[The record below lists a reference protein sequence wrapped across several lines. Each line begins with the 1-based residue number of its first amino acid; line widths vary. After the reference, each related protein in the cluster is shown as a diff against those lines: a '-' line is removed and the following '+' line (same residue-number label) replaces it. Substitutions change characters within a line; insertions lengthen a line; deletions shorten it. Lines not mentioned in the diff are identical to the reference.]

1 MERRGGTTRR
11 TITQSQPGGCD
22 LQTFLT
28 YLVLGAAVAAVY
40 AISASG
46 LVVTYLT
53 SGVFNFAHGAV
64 GMFLAFLYW
73 ELRVEQG
80 WPAPVALAVTLL
92 VCAPAIGVLLDVLV
106 MRRLLRGASVAT
118 KLVVTLAL
126 LLAFQGLA
134 LAFWGIELRALPSLW
149 GDDRTV
155 RVADLVITWDQVT
168 TILAA
173 VAVAFGLRL
182 LLRRTR
188 LGVAMRAVVDNP
200 ELCAIKGLSPNRVT
214 AASWALGSMLAGL
227 AAILIAPGLNLEVN
241 TLSLLVVSAYAA
253 AVVGR
258 MQSLPATFAG
268 ALVLGI
274 SQTMVVGYLPQD
286 NELVRNLKPAL
297 PFLLLFAALL
307 LRPERRLPERVRTH
321 AEPAPPPFPLTA
333 ALGVAGVVAAWAV
346 SGGLSD
352 FQLLVGSKALLFSC
366 ITLSLV
372 LLTGLSGQ
380 VSLMQMS
387 FVGIG
392 AVVVGELG
400 ADVPWLLALLLAAV
414 TTGAV
419 GCLVALPVLRLRGIY
434 LALSTLAFAILMDG
448 LVFGN
453 SRLLGGGETL
463 AVPRP
468 DLFGIEL
475 DSEQA
480 MFVVT
485 AAAVA
490 LYANVF
496 LAVRRSG
503 FGRMLAALRD
513 SPTACQMLG
522 LDLVTL
528 KLKAFGLSAL
538 LAGAA
543 GALLGALQVRVG
555 ALDFLYFRSLT
566 VLLVAT
572 IFGITSVSGAL
583 LGAAFFVLLPE
594 VLREAGS
601 GGGGGFTGSEAL
613 QPLIIGVLAM
623 AVARRPEGLAGRL
636 RAWLHRVLDP
646 VADRLS
652 HRPAAGGAD
661 GGPAPVEAAARA

>member
-1 MERRGGTTRR
+1 V
-11 TITQSQPGGCD
+11 D
-22 LQTFLT
+22 VQTFFT
-28 YLVLGAAVAAVY
+28 YLVLGTAVSAVY

-46 LVVTYLT
+46 LVVTYIT

-64 GMFLAFLYW
+64 GMFLAFAYW
-73 ELRVEQG
+73 ELRVNRG
-80 WPAPVALAVTLL
+80 WPTPLALLVTLG
-92 VCAPAIGVLLDVLV
+92 VFAPLIGVLLDVIV

-134 LAFWGIELRALPSLW
+134 LAGWGIELRTLPGIW
-149 GDDRTV
+149 GDRSFTV
-155 RVADLVITWDQVT
+155 FDLVITWDQVT
-168 TILAA
+168 TVLSA

-182 LLRRTR
+182 LFRRTR
-188 LGVAMRAVVDNP
+188 LGVAMRAVVDSP
-200 ELCAIKGLSPNRVT
+200 ELCAIKGLSPNSVT
-214 AASWALGSMLAGL
+214 AASWALGSMLAGA

-258 MQSLPATFAG
+258 MQSLPATFVG

-274 SQTMVVGYLPQD
+274 GQTMVVGYLPQD

-297 PFLLLFAALL
+297 PFVLLLGALL

-321 AEPAPPPFPLTA
+321 AEPAPPRLAVTA
-333 ALGVAGVVAAWAV
+333 GLGALGVIAAVIA
-346 SGGLSD
+346 SAQFSD
-352 FQLLVGSKALLFSC
+352 YQLLIGSKALLFSC

-392 AVVVGELG
+392 AVVVGKLG
-400 ADVPWLLALLLAAV
+400 ADTPWVLALLAAIAV
-414 TTGAV
+414 TGAL

-453 SRLLGGGETL
+453 SSVLGGGETL

-468 DLFGIEL
+468 NLFGWHL
-475 DSEQA
+475 TSEHA
-480 MFVVT
+480 LFVLT

-513 SPTACQMLG
+513 SPAACQMLG
-522 LDLVTL
+522 MDLVRV
-528 KLKAFGLSAL
+528 KLSVFGLSAM
-538 LAGAA
+538 LAGGA

-583 LGAAFFVLLPE
+583 LGALFFVVLPE
-594 VLREAGS
+594 ALRSLGS
-601 GGGGGFTGSEAL
+601 GGGGGFTGSQAL
-613 QPLIIGVLAM
+613 QPLIIGVLAI
-623 AVARRPEGLAGRL
+623 AVARRPEGIAGQL
-636 RAWLHRVLDP
+636 RAKARELI
-646 VADRLS
+646 
-652 HRPAAGGAD
+652 
-661 GGPAPVEAAARA
+661 ARAQTVLAAPRREDPDVLPQERGVVAP

>member
-1 MERRGGTTRR
+1 V
-11 TITQSQPGGCD
+11 D
-22 LQTFLT
+22 LQTFFT
-28 YLVLGAAVAAVY
+28 FLVLGVTIAAVY
-40 AISASG
+40 AISATG
-46 LVVTYLT
+46 LVVTYIT

-64 GMFLAFLYW
+64 GMFLAFVYW
-73 ELRVEQG
+73 ELRVNRG
-80 WPAPVALAVTLL
+80 WPTPLALAVTLG
-92 VCAPAIGVLLDVLV
+92 VCAPLIGVALDVLV

-126 LLAFQGLA
+126 LLAFQGAALA
-134 LAFWGIELRALPSLW
+134 LWGIELRTLPGLW
-149 GDDRTV
+149 GDRNFTV
-155 RVADLVITWDQVT
+155 LDLVVTWDQLT
-168 TILAA
+168 TVLTA
-173 VAVAFGLRL
+173 VAVAFALRL
-182 LLRRTR
+182 LFRRTR

-200 ELCAIKGLSPNRVT
+200 ELCAIKGLSPHRVT

-268 ALVLGI
+268 ALVLGV
-274 SQTMVVGYLPQD
+274 SQTLLVGYLPQD

-297 PFLLLFAALL
+297 PFVLLFAALL
-307 LRPERRLPERVRTH
+307 LRPERRLPERARSH
-321 AEPAPPPFPLTA
+321 AEPAPPGLRTT
-333 ALGVAGVVAAWAV
+333 LGVGAAAVLAAVVA
-346 SGGLSD
+346 SGRLTD
-352 FQLLVGSKALLFSC
+352 YQLLVGSKALLFSC

-392 AVVVGELG
+392 AVVVGKLG
-400 ADVPWLLALLLAAV
+400 ADTPWLLGLLLAAV
-414 TTGAV
+414 VAGVV

-434 LALSTLAFAILMDG
+434 LALCTLAFAILMDG

-453 SRLLGGGETL
+453 SRVLGGGETL

-468 DLFGIEL
+468 QILWIDVT
-475 DSEQA
+475 SEQA
-480 MFVVT
+480 MFVLT

-496 LAVRRSG
+496 LAVRRSS

-513 SPTACQMLG
+513 SPTASQMMGMSLTA
-522 LDLVTL
+522 V
-528 KLKAFGLSAL
+528 KLRVFGFSAL

-555 ALDFLYFRSLT
+555 GLDFLYFRSLT

-572 IFGITSVSGAL
+572 IFGIASVSGAL
-583 LGAAFFVLLPE
+583 LGALFFVVLPE
-594 VLREAGS
+594 VLRELGS
-601 GGGGGFTGSEAL
+601 NDGGGVTGAQAL
-613 QPLIIGVLAM
+613 QPLIIGGLAI
-623 AVARRPEGLAGRL
+623 AVARRPEGLAGQL
-636 RAWLHRVLDP
+636 RAWLHRTLDP
-646 VADRLS
+646 I
-652 HRPAAGGAD
+652 GGALARRQAP
-661 GGPAPVEAAARA
+661 PAVLEPREGVTVGA

>member
-1 MERRGGTTRR
+1 VHAV
-11 TITQSQPGGCD
+11 D
-22 LQTFLT
+22 LQTFFT
-28 YLVLGAAVAAVY
+28 YLVLGITVAAVY

-46 LVVTYLT
+46 LVVTYIT

-64 GMFLAFLYW
+64 GMFLAFVYW
-73 ELRVEQG
+73 ELRINRG
-80 WPAPVALAVTLL
+80 WPTPLALLVTLG
-92 VCAPAIGVLLDVLV
+92 VCAPLIGVLLDVLV

-134 LAFWGIELRALPSLW
+134 LAGWGIELRTLPGLW
-149 GDDRTV
+149 GDRSFTV
-155 RVADLVITWDQVT
+155 LDLVITWDQVT
-168 TILAA
+168 TVLCA

-182 LLRRTR
+182 LFRRTR
-188 LGVAMRAVVDNP
+188 LGVAMRAVVDSP

-258 MQSLPATFAG
+258 MQSLPATFVG

-274 SQTMVVGYLPQD
+274 SQTMVVGYLPQE

-307 LRPERRLPERVRTH
+307 LRPERRLPERLRTH
-321 AEPAPPPFPLTA
+321 AEPDPPPFPLTA
-333 ALGVAGVVAAWAV
+333 LLGVGGVILAWAISGRV
-346 SGGLSD
+346 SD
-352 FQLLVGSKALLFSC
+352 YQLLIGSKALLFSC

-392 AVVVGELG
+392 AVVVGKLG
-400 ADVPWLLALLLAAV
+400 ADTPWVLALVLASTA
-414 TTGAV
+414 TGV
-419 GCLVALPVLRLRGIY
+419 IGCLVALPVLRLRGIY
-434 LALSTLAFAILMDG
+434 LALCTLAFAILMDG

-453 SRLLGGGETL
+453 SNVLGGGETL

-468 DLFGIEL
+468 DIFGISFT
-475 DSEQA
+475 SEQA
-480 MFVVT
+480 MFVLT

-496 LAVRRSG
+496 LAVRRSA

-513 SPTACQMLG
+513 SPTASQMMG
-522 LDLVTL
+522 MDLVWM
-528 KLKAFGLSAL
+528 KLRVFGLSAL
-538 LAGAA
+538 LAGGA

-583 LGAAFFVLLPE
+583 LGAVFFVVLPE
-594 VLREAGS
+594 ALRGLGS
-601 GGGGGFTGSEAL
+601 GGGGGFTGSQAL
-613 QPLIIGVLAM
+613 QPLIIGGLAI
-623 AVARRPEGLAGRL
+623 AAARRPEGLAGRL
-636 RAWLHRVLDP
+636 RAWGHQQV
-646 VADRLS
+646 DRLPRRRP
-652 HRPAAGGAD
+652 RPA
-661 GGPAPVEAAARA
+661 PEPIEAVARA

>member
-1 MERRGGTTRR
+1 M
-11 TITQSQPGGCD
+11 
-22 LQTFLT
+22 
-28 YLVLGAAVAAVY
+28 LGAAVSAVY

-46 LVVTYLT
+46 LVVTYIT

-64 GMFLAFLYW
+64 GMFLAFVYW
-73 ELRVEQG
+73 ELRVNQG
-80 WPAPVALAVTLL
+80 WPTLLALAVTLL

-134 LAFWGIELRALPSLW
+134 LAAWGIELRTLPGLW
-149 GDDRTV
+149 GDEHRFTV
-155 RVADLVITWDQVT
+155 LDLVITWDQVT
-168 TILAA
+168 TVLAA
-173 VAVAFGLRL
+173 VGVAFGLRL
-182 LLRRTR
+182 LFRRTR
-188 LGVAMRAVVDNP
+188 LGVAMRAVVDSP

-268 ALVLGI
+268 ALLLGI
-274 SQTMVVGYLPQD
+274 GQTMVVGYLPQD

-307 LRPERRLPERVRTH
+307 LRPERRLPERARTH
-321 AEPAPPPFPLTA
+321 AEPEPPPFAFTA
-333 ALGVAGVVAAWAV
+333 GLGVVGVAVAWAL
-346 SGGLSD
+346 SGRLSD
-352 FQLLVGSKALLFSC
+352 FQLLIGSKGLLFSC

-400 ADVPWLLALLLAAV
+400 ADVPWLLALLLAMTV
-414 TTGAV
+414 TGTV

-434 LALSTLAFAILMDG
+434 LALCTLAFAILMDG

-468 DLFGIEL
+468 DIFGVEL
-475 DSEQA
+475 SSEQA

-496 LAVRRSG
+496 LAVRRSP

-513 SPTACQMLG
+513 SPTASQMMG
-522 LDLVTL
+522 MDLVGM
-528 KLKAFGLSAL
+528 KLRVFGLSAL
-538 LAGAA
+538 LAGGA

-583 LGAAFFVLLPE
+583 LGAAFFVVLPE
-594 VLREAGS
+594 VLRELGS
-601 GGGGGFTGSEAL
+601 GGGGGLTGSEAL
-613 QPLIIGVLAM
+613 QPLIIGVLAI
-623 AVARRPEGLAGRL
+623 AVARRPEGLSGRL
-636 RAWLHRVLDP
+636 RAFLHQLVDPLLERRQQATAAPADEVVL
-646 VADRLS
+646 
-652 HRPAAGGAD
+652 GA
-661 GGPAPVEAAARA
+661 

>member
-1 MERRGGTTRR
+1 VRV
-11 TITQSQPGGCD
+11 D
-22 LQTFLT
+22 LQNFFT
-28 YLVLGAAVAAVY
+28 YLVLGCSVAAIY
-40 AISASG
+40 AISATG
-46 LVVTYLT
+46 LVVTYVT
-53 SGVFNFAHGAV
+53 SGVFNFAHGANGLILV
-64 GMFLAFLYW
+64 FVYW
-73 ELRVEQG
+73 ELRVNRG
-80 WPAPVALAVTLL
+80 WPTLLALGATLL
-92 VCAPAIGVLLDVLV
+92 VVAPLIGILLDVLV

-126 LLAFQGLA
+126 LSTFQGLT
-134 LAFWGIELRALPSLW
+134 LAFWPLEARNLPGLW
-149 GDDRTV
+149 GDRSFTV
-155 RVADLVITWDQVT
+155 LDLVITWDQVT
-168 TILAA
+168 TVVCAIG
-173 VAVAFGLRL
+173 VAVGLRL
-182 LLRRTR
+182 LFRRTR

-227 AAILIAPGLNLEVN
+227 AAILIAPGLNMEVN
-241 TLSLLVVSAYAA
+241 TLTLLVVSAYAA

-258 MQSLPATFAG
+258 MQSLPATFVG

-297 PFLLLFAALL
+297 PFILLFAALL
-307 LRPERRLPERVRTH
+307 LRPERRLPERARTH
-321 AEPAPPPFPLTA
+321 SEPEPPPLVFSVG
-333 ALGVAGVVAAWAV
+333 LGVAGIAAAWFA
-346 SGGLSD
+346 SEQLSD
-352 FQLLVGSKALLFSC
+352 YQLLIGSKALLFSC

-392 AVVVGELG
+392 AVTVGKLG

-414 TTGAV
+414 VAGVV

-434 LALSTLAFAILMDG
+434 LALCTLAFAILMDG
-448 LVFGN
+448 LVFGH
-453 SRLLGGGETL
+453 SELLGGGETL

-468 DLFGIEL
+468 NILWIEMNT
-475 DSEQA
+475 EQA

-496 LAVRRSG
+496 LAVRRSS
-503 FGRMLAALRD
+503 FGRMLSALRD
-513 SPTACQMLG
+513 SPTASQMMG
-522 LDLVTL
+522 MSLVGV
-528 KLKAFGLSAL
+528 KLRVFGLSAL
-538 LAGAA
+538 LAGSA

-555 ALDFLYFRSLT
+555 QLDFLYFRSLT

-583 LGAAFFVLLPE
+583 LGALFFVVLPE
-594 VLREAGS
+594 LLREAGS
-601 GGGGGFTGSEAL
+601 ADQGGFSGSQAL
-613 QPLIIGVLAM
+613 QPLIIGGLAI
-623 AVARRPEGLAGRL
+623 AVARRPEGLAGQL
-636 RAWLHRVLDP
+636 RAGMHRHLDP
-646 VADRLS
+646 IVAAVRRRGS
-652 HRPAAGGAD
+652 EPPSR
-661 GGPAPVEAAARA
+661 EAVIETGDEVPARA

>member
-1 MERRGGTTRR
+1 V
-11 TITQSQPGGCD
+11 D
-22 LQTFLT
+22 LQTLFT
-28 YLVLGAAVAAVY
+28 YLVLGVAISAVY

-64 GMFLAFLYW
+64 GMFLAFVYW
-73 ELRVEQG
+73 ELRVNRG
-80 WPAPVALAVTLL
+80 WPTPLALVATLGIA
-92 VCAPAIGVLLDVLV
+92 APAIGVLLDAVV

-134 LAFWGIELRALPSLW
+134 LAIWGIRLRTLPGLW
-149 GDDRTV
+149 GDRSFTIST
-155 RVADLVITWDQVT
+155 LVITWDQVT
-168 TILAA
+168 TVLAA

-182 LLRRTR
+182 LFTRTR
-188 LGVAMRAVVDNP
+188 LGVAMRAVVDSP
-200 ELCAIKGLSPNRVT
+200 ELCAVKGLSPDRVT

-258 MQSLPATFAG
+258 LQHLPATFVG
-268 ALVLGI
+268 ALILGI
-274 SQTMVVGYLPQD
+274 GQTMVVGYLPQD

-307 LRPERRLPERVRTH
+307 LRPERRLPERARTH
-321 AEPAPPPFPLTA
+321 AEPEPPRLPATLVLG
-333 ALGVAGVVAAWAV
+333 ALAIAAAWIA
-346 SGGLSD
+346 SGRLSD
-352 FQLLVGSKALLFSC
+352 YQLLVGSKTLLFAC

-380 VSLMQMS
+380 VSLMHMS

-392 AVVVGELG
+392 AVLVGKLG
-400 ADVPWLLALLLAAV
+400 GHVPWIVALALAALA
-414 TTGAV
+414 TGAV
-419 GCLVALPVLRLRGIY
+419 GCLLALPVLRLRGLY
-434 LALSTLAFAILMDG
+434 LALCTLAFAILMDG
-448 LVFGN
+448 LFFGN
-453 SRLLGGGETL
+453 SNVLGGGSTL

-468 DLFGIEL
+468 SLFGASL
-475 DSEQA
+475 TSEQA
-480 MFVVT
+480 MFVLT

-513 SPTACQMLG
+513 SPTASQMMG
-522 LDLVTL
+522 MDVVRM
-528 KLKAFGLSAL
+528 KLKVFGLSAL

-543 GALLGALQVRVG
+543 GVLLGALQVRVG
-555 ALDFLYFRSLT
+555 GLDFVYFRSLT

-583 LGAAFFVLLPE
+583 LGAVFFVGLPE
-594 VLREAGS
+594 VLNGLGSGS
-601 GGGGGFTGSEAL
+601 GGGLTGTQAL
-613 QPLIIGVLAM
+613 QPLIIGALAI
-623 AVARRPEGLAGRL
+623 AAARRPEGLSGRL
-636 RAWLHRVLDP
+636 RAWLHQQLDP
-646 VADRLS
+646 LVAR
-652 HRPAAGGAD
+652 R
-661 GGPAPVEAAARA
+661 AARSRPVPVVPEELGVGA

>member
-1 MERRGGTTRR
+1 VTELFRFTLFGLML
-11 TITQSQPGGCD
+11 GC
-22 LQTFLT
+22 
-28 YLVLGAAVAAVY
+28 VY
-40 AISASG
+40 AIASMG
-46 LVVTYLT
+46 LVLTYTVT
-53 SGVFNFAHGAV
+53 GVFNFAHGAV
-64 GMFLAFLYW
+64 GMFLAFVYW
-73 ELRVEQG
+73 ELRVNQG
-80 WPAPVALAVTLL
+80 WPTPLALLVTLG
-92 VCAPAIGVLLDVLV
+92 VCAPLIGVALDVLV

-126 LLAFQGLA
+126 LLAFQGAALA
-134 LAFWGIELRALPSLW
+134 LWGIELRVVPGLW
-149 GDDRTV
+149 GDRSFGV
-155 RVADLVITWDQVT
+155 LDLVVTWDQVT
-168 TILAA
+168 TVLIA
-173 VAVAFGLRL
+173 VLVAFALRL
-182 LLRRTR
+182 LFRRTR

-200 ELCAIKGLSPNRVT
+200 ELCAIKGLSPHRVT

-268 ALVLGI
+268 ALVLGV
-274 SQTMVVGYLPQD
+274 SQTLLVGYLPQD

-297 PFLLLFAALL
+297 PFVLLFAALL
-307 LRPERRLPERVRTH
+307 LRPERRLPERARTH
-321 AEPAPPPFPLTA
+321 AEPAPPSLPVT
-333 ALGVAGVVAAWAV
+333 LGLGAMAVAAAV
-346 SGGLSD
+346 SASGSLTD
-352 FQLLVGSKALLFSC
+352 YQLLVGSKALLFSC

-392 AVVVGELG
+392 AVVVGKLG
-400 ADVPWLLALLLAAV
+400 ADTPWLLGLLLAALV
-414 TTGAV
+414 AGAV

-434 LALSTLAFAILMDG
+434 LALCTLAFAILMDG

-453 SRLLGGGETL
+453 SRVLGGGETL

-468 DLFGIEL
+468 QILWVDVT
-475 DSEQA
+475 SEQA
-480 MFVVT
+480 MFVLT
-485 AAAVA
+485 AAAAA

-496 LAVRRSG
+496 LAVRRSA

-513 SPTACQMLG
+513 SPTASQMMGMSLTG
-522 LDLVTL
+522 M
-528 KLKAFGLSAL
+528 KLRVFGLSAL

-555 ALDFLYFRSLT
+555 GLYFLYFRSLT

-583 LGAAFFVLLPE
+583 LGALFFVVLPE
-594 VLREAGS
+594 LLRELGSDS
-601 GGGGGFTGSEAL
+601 GGGLTGAQAL
-613 QPLIIGVLAM
+613 QPLIIGGLAI
-623 AVARRPEGLAGRL
+623 AVARRPEGLAGQL
-636 RAWLHRVLDP
+636 RAWLHLRLDP
-646 VADRLS
+646 LAAALS
-652 HRPAAGGAD
+652 RRRE
-661 GGPAPVEAAARA
+661 APVRLDAPEEVPVRA